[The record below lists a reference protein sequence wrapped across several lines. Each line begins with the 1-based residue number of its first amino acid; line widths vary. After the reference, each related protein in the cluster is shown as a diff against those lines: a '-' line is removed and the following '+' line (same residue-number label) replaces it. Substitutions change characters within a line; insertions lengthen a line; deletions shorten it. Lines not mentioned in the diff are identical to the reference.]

1 MNKNDE
7 EVYALSVKDLF
18 SGSDYFE
25 GALFYQDT
33 NILNNIYQKAKPVK
47 RGVCENDPTM
57 KHVIPYVV
65 LTSDKQRIF
74 VTRRTQNQTEERL
87 HGKASVGLGGHV
99 GPYSNCSVA
108 EAIAFGALRE
118 LNEELTGMRFF
129 NFAKKI
135 FELKLM
141 GYVNW
146 DQDDVGKV
154 HFGLIYNIHVD
165 SILSKGINIK
175 ETENMTGEWMSY
187 KAAKKITNY
196 ETWSFCILESM

>member
-1 MNKNDE
+1 MNKMEE

-74 VTRRTQNQTEERL
+74 VTRRTNNQTEARL
-87 HGKASVGLGGHV
+87 HGKASIGVGGHV
-99 GPYSNCSVA
+99 GQVNGYNVVQSIILGMA
-108 EAIAFGALRE
+108 RE
-118 LNEELTGMRFF
+118 LDEELTGMKLI
-129 NFAKKI
+129 NFAQKI
-135 FELKLM
+135 FEPKLM
-141 GYVNW
+141 GYINW
-146 DQDDVGKV
+146 DGDEVGKV
-154 HFGLIYNIHVD
+154 HFGLVYNIYVD
-165 SILSKGINIK
+165 PILSKGI
-175 ETENMTGEWMSY
+175 
-187 KAAKKITNY
+187 
-196 ETWSFCILESM
+196 